1 MRCCHGHRAPQRG
14 FTLVELLVVVIIIG
28 VLAGVA
34 IPLYVNQVRAA
45 RLSANR
51 ENAKTAEKLG
61 IAAFLG
67 SSGAKVNPTAK
78 RYGHNTV
85 TYTYF
90 TEAGTGILNMCLDWS
105 GSGGS
110 CSGIS
115 SGGGSFGS
123 DDRWIA
129 DGRHQVSSLTDVG
142 SWTANT
148 ALSDGVKLGDNIA
161 TIWTIHFDP
170 RTGETVGYY
179 CAFTKPSD
187 PMYQKIVAALRDGT
201 AEEKYAYN

>member
-1 MRCCHGHRAPQRG
+1 MRCCHGHRALQRG

-34 IPLYVNQVRAA
+34 VPLYVNQVRAA

-67 SSGAKVNPTAK
+67 SSGAKVNPTGS
-78 RYGHNTV
+78 RYGNNTI

-90 TEAGTGILNMCLDWS
+90 TEAGTGILNMCLNWS
-105 GSGGS
+105 SDGSGGGV
-110 CSGIS
+110 CS
-115 SGGGSFGS
+115 SGSPGN

-129 DGRHQVSSLTDVG
+129 DGRHQVSHLTDVN

-148 ALSDGVKLGDNIA
+148 ALSDGIKLGDNIA

-170 RTGETVGYY
+170 RTGKTVGYY
-179 CAFTKPSD
+179 CAFPKTND
-187 PMYQKIVAALRDGT
+187 PTYQKIVTALRDGT

>member
-1 MRCCHGHRAPQRG
+1 MERKERGQKG
-14 FTLVELLVVVIIIG
+14 FTLAELLVVVVILGLLLSI
-28 VLAGVA
+28 A
-34 IPLYVNQVRAA
+34 IPLYRNQVRAA

-61 IAAFLG
+61 IAAFLDAPW
-67 SSGAKVNPTAK
+67 STRANPTAS
-78 RYGHNTV
+78 RYGINTI

-90 TEAGTGILNMCLDWS
+90 TEAGTGILNMCLNWNSD
-105 GSGGS
+105 GSGGGG
-110 CSGIS
+110 CS
-115 SGGGSFGS
+115 SGRSGS
-123 DDRWIA
+123 DDRWIT
-129 DGRHQVSSLTDVG
+129 DGRHQVSPITDVS

-187 PMYQKIVAALRDGT
+187 PVYRKIVAALRDGT
-201 AEEKYAYN
+201 AQEIYAYH